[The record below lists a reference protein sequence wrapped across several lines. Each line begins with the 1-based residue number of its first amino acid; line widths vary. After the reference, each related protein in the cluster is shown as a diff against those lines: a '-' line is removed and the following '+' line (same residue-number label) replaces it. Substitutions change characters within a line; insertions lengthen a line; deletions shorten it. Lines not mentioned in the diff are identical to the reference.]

1 MGDDERVAR
10 GEGHLFYRR
19 LNELLGRHGFDP
31 FVERLVEE
39 KKIFAETL
47 GRPSIPP
54 GTYMR
59 MMFVGFF
66 EGLSSERAIAWK
78 CADSLSLREFLG
90 YGLTQATPDHSTL
103 SGLRR
108 KFPEEVHREIF
119 DWVLKVAQEE
129 GLLKGRKVAIDATT
143 LEANAAMRTIVR
155 RADGASYQK
164 YLKKLARAEGIEDPT
179 PEDLGRMDR
188 KRKGKKVSNK
198 DWKSSSDPDARIT
211 KMKDGTTHLA
221 HKAEHAVDLSSGV
234 IVAAEIHP
242 ADSGDTTT
250 LPQTLTRAEAS
261 VERANPEGGIQE
273 VVADRGYHSGELVG
287 DLHQRGYN
295 TCIPERRQKRRRNW
309 KRLSRKSASEKPD
322 AGSGPST
329 SIAADSKAPPAKPF
343 SASEG
348 ETVER
353 SFAHACETGGMRR
366 VHLRG
371 RANILKRY
379 QIHLAALNLG
389 IVMRSLFGLG
399 TRAASRAARPSSTTH
414 SHRFYPRCTTSFAP
428 YSTKSPLSAPILAIR
443 GIAGIILCSRS
454 RDPDDRFIHG
464 LLGSGASK
472 PDSAPPLSPGFLR
485 RGRTLMEPLG
495 PAGAPPRRRLLP
507 LACQGALGIETPLG

>member
-1 MGDDERVAR
+1 MSMGSREGGDQPALWVTTSELAR

-31 FVERLVEE
+31 FVEKLVEE

-59 MMFVGFF
+59 MMFMGFF

-164 YLKKLARAEGIEDPT
+164 YLKKLAKAEGIKDPT
-179 PEDLGRMDR
+179 PDDLGKMDR

-198 DWKSSSDPDARIT
+198 EWKSSSDPDARIT

-234 IVAAEIHP
+234 IVAAEIHS

-261 VERANPEGGIQE
+261 ADRANPESGIQE
-273 VVADRGYHSGELVG
+273 VVADRGYHSGEVLG

-309 KRLSRKSASEKPD
+309 KRLSRKVGEREARRRQRAFYLNRRRLKSD
-322 AGSGPST
+322 AG
-329 SIAADSKAPPAKPF
+329 KRLLRQR
-343 SASEG
+343 G

-366 VHLRG
+366 LHLRG
-371 RANILKRY
+371 RVNILKRY
-379 QIHLAALNLG
+379 QLHVAALNLG
-389 IVMRSLFGLG
+389 IVLRSLIGLGTPRGFQGRKTLLAYALSSLLSSMRDLIRSLFGQ
-399 TRAASRAARPSSTTH
+399 
-414 SHRFYPRCTTSFAP
+414 
-428 YSTKSPLSAPILAIR
+428 
-443 GIAGIILCSRS
+443 
-454 RDPDDRFIHG
+454 
-464 LLGSGASK
+464 LGSFCRE
-472 PDSAPPLSPGFLR
+472 PRYTQPLYPNPQLVV
-485 RGRTLMEPLG
+485 
-495 PAGAPPRRRLLP
+495 A
-507 LACQGALGIETPLG
+507 

>member
-1 MGDDERVAR
+1 MSMGSREGGEQPPLWVTTSELSR

-31 FVERLVEE
+31 FVERLIEE
-39 KKIFAETL
+39 KRIFAETL

-164 YLKKLARAEGIEDPT
+164 YLKKVA
-179 PEDLGRMDR
+179 
-188 KRKGKKVSNK
+188 NK

-221 HKAEHAVDLSSGV
+221 YKAEHAVDVTSGV
-234 IVAAEIHP
+234 IVAAEVHP
-242 ADSGDTTT
+242 GDSGDTTT
-250 LPQTLTRAEAS
+250 LPETLTRAGAS
-261 VERANPEGGIQE
+261 VERANPEGCIQE
-273 VVADRGYHSGELVG
+273 VIADRGYHSAALLG

-309 KRLSRKSASEKPD
+309 KRLSRRLGEREARCRQKAFYLNRRKLKSN
-322 AGSGPST
+322 AG
-329 SIAADSKAPPAKPF
+329 KALLRKR
-343 SASEG
+343 G

-379 QIHLAALNLG
+379 QIHVAALNLG
-389 IVMRSLFGLG
+389 IILLSLIGVGTPRGFQGRQALLAHALSSLLSSMHHLIRSLYYQVGSFSLDRRD
-399 TRAASRAARPSSTTH
+399 TRPPSSN
-414 SHRFYPRCTTSFAP
+414 
-428 YSTKSPLSAPILAIR
+428 PLLTVA
-443 GIAGIILCSRS
+443 
-454 RDPDDRFIHG
+454 
-464 LLGSGASK
+464 
-472 PDSAPPLSPGFLR
+472 
-485 RGRTLMEPLG
+485 
-495 PAGAPPRRRLLP
+495 
-507 LACQGALGIETPLG
+507 

>member
-1 MGDDERVAR
+1 MSMGSREGGEQSPLWVTASELAR

-78 CADSLSLREFLG
+78 CADSLSLRDFLG
-90 YGLTQATPDHSTL
+90 YGLTQATPDHSTM

-164 YLKKLARAEGIEDPT
+164 YLKKLARAEGIKDPT
-179 PEDLGRMDR
+179 PEDLGKMDR

-198 DWKSSSDPDARIT
+198 EWKSSSDPDARIT

-221 HKAEHAVDLSSGV
+221 YKAEHAVDVTSGV

-250 LPQTLTRAEAS
+250 LPETLTRAEAS
-261 VERANPEGGIQE
+261 VERANPDGCIQE

-287 DLHQRGYN
+287 GLHQRGYN
-295 TCIPERRQKRRRNW
+295 TCIPERRQKRRRDW
-309 KRLSRKSASEKPD
+309 KRLSRKVGEQEARRRQRAFYLNRRRLKST
-322 AGSGPST
+322 AG
-329 SIAADSKAPPAKPF
+329 KALLRKR
-343 SASEG
+343 G

-379 QIHLAALNLG
+379 QAHAAALNLG
-389 IVMRSLFGLG
+389 IILRSVIGLG
-399 TRAASRAARPSSTTH
+399 TPRGFQGRKALLARALSSLLSSMHDLFKSLFDQVGSFSLDPRDTRPL
-414 SHRFYPRCTTSFAP
+414 
-428 YSTKSPLSAPILAIR
+428 YSNPLLAV
-443 GIAGIILCSRS
+443 A
-454 RDPDDRFIHG
+454 
-464 LLGSGASK
+464 
-472 PDSAPPLSPGFLR
+472 
-485 RGRTLMEPLG
+485 
-495 PAGAPPRRRLLP
+495 
-507 LACQGALGIETPLG
+507 

>member
-1 MGDDERVAR
+1 MSMGSREGGEQPPLWVTTSELSR

-19 LNELLGRHGFDP
+19 LNELLGRHGFDR
-31 FVERLVEE
+31 FVEKLVEQ

-108 KFPEEVHREIF
+108 KFPEEIHREVF

-129 GLLKGRKVAIDATT
+129 GLLKGRKVSIDATT

-164 YLKKLARAEGIEDPT
+164 YLKKLAKAEGIKDPT

-221 HKAEHAVDLSSGV
+221 HKAEHAVDLVSGV

-250 LPQTLTRAEAS
+250 LPQTLTRADAAIQK
-261 VERANPEGGIQE
+261 VNPQCDILE
-273 VVADRGYHSGELVG
+273 VVADRGYHSGALLG
-287 DLHQRGYN
+287 DLHERGYN
-295 TCIPERRQKRRRNW
+295 TCIPERRQKTRRDW
-309 KRLSRKSASEKPD
+309 KRLSRDVGEPEATRRQRAFYLNRRRIKSAVGKRLLRKR
-322 AGSGPST
+322 GQ
-329 SIAADSKAPPAKPF
+329 
-343 SASEG
+343 
-348 ETVER
+348 TVER
-353 SFAHACETGGMRR
+353 SFAHACETGGLRR
-366 VHLRG
+366 LHLRG
-371 RANILKRY
+371 RANVLKRY
-379 QIHLAALNLG
+379 QVHVAALNLG
-389 IVMRSLFGLG
+389 IVLRSLIGLG
-399 TRAASRAARPSSTTH
+399 TPRGFQGKRALLAKAFSTLLSSMH
-414 SHRFYPRCTTSFAP
+414 HLIGSLLDQFRSFSSDP
-428 YSTKSPLSAPILAIR
+428 PDTRPLSSIPLLAI
-443 GIAGIILCSRS
+443 A
-454 RDPDDRFIHG
+454 
-464 LLGSGASK
+464 
-472 PDSAPPLSPGFLR
+472 
-485 RGRTLMEPLG
+485 
-495 PAGAPPRRRLLP
+495 
-507 LACQGALGIETPLG
+507 

>member
-1 MGDDERVAR
+1 MSMGSREGGEQPPLWVTTSELAR

-19 LNELLGRHGFDP
+19 LNELLGRHGFDR

-54 GTYMR
+54 GTYTR

-164 YLKKLARAEGIEDPT
+164 YLKKLAKAEGIKDPT

-221 HKAEHAVDLSSGV
+221 HKAEHAVDVISGV
-234 IVAAEIHP
+234 IVAAEIHA

-261 VERANPEGGIQE
+261 VERANPAGCIQE

-295 TCIPERRQKRRRNW
+295 TCIPERRQKSRRDW
-309 KRLSRKSASEKPD
+309 KRLSREVGEQEARRRQKAFYLNRRRLKSD
-322 AGSGPST
+322 AG
-329 SIAADSKAPPAKPF
+329 KALLRKR
-343 SASEG
+343 G

-379 QIHLAALNLG
+379 QVHVAALNLG
-389 IVMRSLFGLG
+389 IVLRSLFGLG
-399 TRAASRAARPSSTTH
+399 TPRGFQGRKALLAHALFSILTSMRDLVHSLFDQRRFLRPE
-414 SHRFYPRCTTSFAP
+414 AP
-428 YSTKSPLSAPILAIR
+428 YAQH
-443 GIAGIILCSRS
+443 LC
-454 RDPDDRFIHG
+454 PN
-464 LLGSGASK
+464 
-472 PDSAPPLSPGFLR
+472 P
-485 RGRTLMEPLG
+485 
-495 PAGAPPRRRLLP
+495 
-507 LACQGALGIETPLG
+507 

>member
-1 MGDDERVAR
+1 MEEGTMSMGSREDGNQAALWVTTSELAR

-31 FVERLVEE
+31 FVERLIEE
-39 KKIFAETL
+39 RKIFAETL

-129 GLLKGRKVAIDATT
+129 GLLKGREVAIDATT

-155 RADGASYQK
+155 RADGASYRK
-164 YLKKLARAEGIEDPT
+164 YLKKLARAEGIKDPT

-198 DWKSSSDPDARIT
+198 EWKSSSDPDARIT

-221 HKAEHAVDLSSGV
+221 HKAEHAVDVISGV

-250 LPQTLTRAEAS
+250 LPETLTRAEAS
-261 VERANPEGGIQE
+261 VERANPEGCIQE

-287 DLHQRGYN
+287 ELHQRGYN
-295 TCIPERRQKRRRNW
+295 TCIPERRQKGRRGW
-309 KRLSRKSASEKPD
+309 KRLSREVGEQEAGRRQRAFYRNRRRLKST
-322 AGSGPST
+322 AG
-329 SIAADSKAPPAKPF
+329 KALLRKR
-343 SASEG
+343 G
-348 ETVER
+348 QTVER
-353 SFAHACETGGMRR
+353 SFAHACQTGGMRR
-366 VHLRG
+366 LHLRG

-379 QIHLAALNLG
+379 QVHIAALNLG
-389 IVMRSLFGLG
+389 IVLRSLIGLG
-399 TRAASRAARPSSTTH
+399 TPRGLQGRNALLVHALSSLLSSMRDLIHSLFNQVGSFSPDPRDARPLRS
-414 SHRFYPRCTTSFAP
+414 
-428 YSTKSPLSAPILAIR
+428 LQLLAV
-443 GIAGIILCSRS
+443 A
-454 RDPDDRFIHG
+454 
-464 LLGSGASK
+464 
-472 PDSAPPLSPGFLR
+472 
-485 RGRTLMEPLG
+485 
-495 PAGAPPRRRLLP
+495 
-507 LACQGALGIETPLG
+507 

>member
-1 MGDDERVAR
+1 MSMGSREGGEQPPLWVTTSELAR

-19 LNELLGRHGFDP
+19 LNELLGRHGFDR
-31 FVERLVEE
+31 FVEKLVEE
-39 KKIFAETL
+39 RKIFAETL

-108 KFPEEVHREIF
+108 KFPEEIHREIF

-164 YLKKLARAEGIEDPT
+164 YLKKLAKAEGIKDPT

-198 DWKSSSDPDARIT
+198 QWKSSSDPDARIT

-221 HKAEHAVDLSSGV
+221 HKAEHAVDVTSGV

-250 LPQTLTRAEAS
+250 LPQTLTRADAA
-261 VERANPEGGIQE
+261 VQKANPQCDILE
-273 VVADRGYHSGELVG
+273 VVADRGYHSGELLG
-287 DLHQRGYN
+287 DLHRRGYN
-295 TCIPERRQKRRRNW
+295 TCIPERRQKRRRDW
-309 KRLSRKSASEKPD
+309 KRLSRQVGEPEARRRQRAFYLNRRRIKSAVGKRLLRSR
-322 AGSGPST
+322 
-329 SIAADSKAPPAKPF
+329 
-343 SASEG
+343 G

-353 SFAHACETGGMRR
+353 SFAHVCETGGMRR

-371 RANILKRY
+371 RANIFKRY
-379 QIHLAALNLG
+379 QIHVAALNLG
-389 IVMRSLFGLG
+389 IVLRSLIGLG
-399 TRAASRAARPSSTTH
+399 TPRGFQGRRALLAHALSSLLSSMRDLIHSLFDQLGSFSPDPRDTRP
-414 SHRFYPRCTTSFAP
+414 
-428 YSTKSPLSAPILAIR
+428 
-443 GIAGIILCSRS
+443 LCSN
-454 RDPDDRFIHG
+454 P
-464 LLGSGASK
+464 LLAV
-472 PDSAPPLSPGFLR
+472 A
-485 RGRTLMEPLG
+485 
-495 PAGAPPRRRLLP
+495 
-507 LACQGALGIETPLG
+507 

>member
-1 MGDDERVAR
+1 MSMGSREGGEQPPLWVSTSELAR
-10 GEGHLFYRR
+10 GEGHVFYRR
-19 LNELLGRHGFDP
+19 LNELLGRHGLDG
-31 FVERLVEE
+31 FVEGLVEE
-39 KKIFAETL
+39 KRIFAETL

-90 YGLTQATPDHSTL
+90 YGLTEATPDHSTL

-108 KFPEEVHREIF
+108 KFPEEVHREVF

-164 YLKKLARAEGIEDPT
+164 YLKKLAKAEGIKDPT

-198 DWKSSSDPDARIT
+198 EWKSSSDPDARIT

-221 HKAEHAVDLSSGV
+221 YKAEHAVDLVSGV

-250 LPQTLTRAEAS
+250 LPQTLTRAEAA

-273 VVADRGYHSGELVG
+273 VVADRGYHSGELLA

-309 KRLSRKSASEKPD
+309 KRLSREVGEQEARRRQRAFYLNRRRVKGAVGKRLLR
-322 AGSGPST
+322 
-329 SIAADSKAPPAKPF
+329 KR
-343 SASEG
+343 G

-353 SFAHACETGGMRR
+353 SFAHICQTGGMRR

-371 RANILKRY
+371 RTNILKRY
-379 QIHLAALNLG
+379 QVHVAAANLG
-389 IVMRSLFGLG
+389 IVLRSLIGLG
-399 TRAASRAARPSSTTH
+399 TPRGFQGRRALLAHALSSLLSSVNGLIHFLLDQLGSFRPEPRHARS
-414 SHRFYPRCTTSFAP
+414 
-428 YSTKSPLSAPILAIR
+428 
-443 GIAGIILCSRS
+443 LCSN
-454 RDPDDRFIHG
+454 PQ
-464 LLGSGASK
+464 
-472 PDSAPPLSPGFLR
+472 
-485 RGRTLMEPLG
+485 
-495 PAGAPPRRRLLP
+495 
-507 LACQGALGIETPLG
+507 LAAA

>member
-1 MGDDERVAR
+1 MSMGSREGGEQPPLWVITSEVSR

-19 LNELLGRHGFDP
+19 LNELLARHGFDR
-31 FVERLVEE
+31 FVEKLIEE

-108 KFPEEVHREIF
+108 KFLEEIHREVF

-164 YLKKLARAEGIEDPT
+164 YLKKLAKSEGIKDPT

-198 DWKSSSDPDARIT
+198 EWKSPSDPDARIT

-250 LPQTLTRAEAS
+250 LPQTLTRAVAS

-273 VVADRGYHSGELVG
+273 VVADRGYHSGEVVG
-287 DLHQRGYN
+287 DLHQGGYN

-309 KRLSRKSASEKPD
+309 KRLSQKVGEREARRRQRAFYLNRRRLKSD
-322 AGSGPST
+322 AG
-329 SIAADSKAPPAKPF
+329 KRLLRKR
-343 SASEG
+343 G

-353 SFAHACETGGMRR
+353 SFAHVCETGGMRR

-371 RANILKRY
+371 RVNILKRY
-379 QIHLAALNLG
+379 QVHVAAVNLG
-389 IVMRSLFGLG
+389 IVLRSLIGLG
-399 TRAASRAARPSSTTH
+399 TPRGFQGRKALLAHALSSLLSSMH
-414 SHRFYPRCTTSFAP
+414 DLVRFLFDQVGSF
-428 YSTKSPLSAPILAIR
+428 SLQ
-443 GIAGIILCSRS
+443 
-454 RDPDDRFIHG
+454 
-464 LLGSGASK
+464 
-472 PDSAPPLSPGFLR
+472 R
-485 RGRTLMEPLG
+485 RYT
-495 PAGAPPRRRLLP
+495 RLLYP
-507 LACQGALGIETPLG
+507 NPQPAIA

>member
-1 MGDDERVAR
+1 MSMGSRESGDQPALWVTTSELAR

-19 LNELLGRHGFDP
+19 LNELLGRHGFDR
-31 FVERLVEE
+31 FVEKLVEE
-39 KKIFAETL
+39 RKIFAETL

-164 YLKKLARAEGIEDPT
+164 YLKKLAKAEGIKDPT

-198 DWKSSSDPDARIT
+198 QWKSSSDPDARIT

-221 HKAEHAVDLSSGV
+221 HKAEHAVDLVSGV

-250 LPQTLTRAEAS
+250 LPQTLTRADAA
-261 VERANPEGGIQE
+261 VQKANRQCDILE
-273 VVADRGYHSGELVG
+273 VVADRGYHSSELLG
-287 DLHQRGYN
+287 DLHRRGYN
-295 TCIPERRQKRRRNW
+295 TCIPERRQKRRRDW
-309 KRLSRKSASEKPD
+309 KRLSRQVGEPEARRRQRAFYLNRRRIKSAVGKRLLRSR
-322 AGSGPST
+322 
-329 SIAADSKAPPAKPF
+329 
-343 SASEG
+343 G

-353 SFAHACETGGMRR
+353 SFAHVCETGGMRR

-371 RANILKRY
+371 RANIFKRY
-379 QIHLAALNLG
+379 QIHVAALNLG
-389 IVMRSLFGLG
+389 IVLRSLIGLG
-399 TRAASRAARPSSTTH
+399 TPRGFQGRRALLAHALSSLLSSMRDLIH
-414 SHRFYPRCTTSFAP
+414 SLF
-428 YSTKSPLSAPILAIR
+428 
-443 GIAGIILCSRS
+443 
-454 RDPDDRFIHG
+454 DQ
-464 LLGSGASK
+464 LGSFS
-472 PDSAPPLSPGFLR
+472 PDPRDIRPLRSN
-485 RGRTLMEPLG
+485 PL
-495 PAGAPPRRRLLP
+495 
-507 LACQGALGIETPLG
+507 LAVA

>member
-1 MGDDERVAR
+1 MSMGSREDGNQPPLWVATSELAR
-10 GEGHLFYRR
+10 GEGHIFYRR
-19 LNELLGRHGFDP
+19 LNELLARRGFDR
-31 FVERLVEE
+31 FVEGLVEE

-54 GTYMR
+54 GTYTR
-59 MMFVGFF
+59 MVFVGYF

-78 CADSLSLREFLG
+78 CSDSLSLREFLG
-90 YGLTQATPDHSTL
+90 YGLTEATPDHSTL

-108 KFPEEVHREIF
+108 KFPEEIHREIF

-164 YLKKLARAEGIEDPT
+164 YLKKLAKAEGIKDPT

-198 DWKSSSDPDARIT
+198 EWKSSSDPDARIT

-242 ADSGDTTT
+242 ADSGDTAR
-250 LPQTLTRAEAS
+250 LSQTLTRAEAS
-261 VERANPEGGIQE
+261 VEKVNPEGGIQE
-273 VVADRGYHSGELVG
+273 VVADRGYHSSEVVG
-287 DLHQRGYN
+287 DLHLRGYN

-309 KRLSRKSASEKPD
+309 KKLRRKVGEQE
-322 AGSGPST
+322 AGRRQRAFYLNRHKLKST
-329 SIAADSKAPPAKPF
+329 AGKDLLRKR
-343 SASEG
+343 G

-353 SFAHACETGGMRR
+353 SFAHVCETGGMRR

-371 RANILKRY
+371 RVNILKRY
-379 QIHLAALNLG
+379 QVHVAAFNLG
-389 IVMRSLFGLG
+389 IVLRSLIGLG
-399 TRAASRAARPSSTTH
+399 TPRGFQGRKALLANALPLIISSM
-414 SHRFYPRCTTSFAP
+414 RD
-428 YSTKSPLSAPILAIR
+428 LIR
-443 GIAGIILCSRS
+443 S
-454 RDPDDRFIHG
+454 
-464 LLGSGASK
+464 LLGQLGSFSRE
-472 PDSAPPLSPGFLR
+472 PRSTQPLYPNPQLVV
-485 RGRTLMEPLG
+485 
-495 PAGAPPRRRLLP
+495 A
-507 LACQGALGIETPLG
+507 

>member
-1 MGDDERVAR
+1 MSMGSREDGDQPPMWVSTSELSR

-19 LNELLGRHGFDP
+19 LNGLLGQHGFDP

-39 KKIFAETL
+39 RKIFAETL

-90 YGLTQATPDHSTL
+90 YGLTQSTPDHSTL

-108 KFPEEVHREIF
+108 KFPEGIHREIF

-164 YLKKLARAEGIEDPT
+164 YLKKLARAEGIKDPT

-198 DWKSSSDPDARIT
+198 EWKSSSDPDARIT
-211 KMKDGTTHLA
+211 KMKNGTTHLA
-221 HKAEHAVDLSSGV
+221 HKAEHAVDLISGV

-250 LPQTLTRAEAS
+250 LPQTLTWAEAS
-261 VERANPEGGIQE
+261 VARANPEGDILE

-295 TCIPERRQKRRRNW
+295 TCIPERRQKGRRNW
-309 KRLSRKSASEKPD
+309 KRLSREVGEREAKRRQRAFYLNRRRLKSA
-322 AGSGPST
+322 AG
-329 SIAADSKAPPAKPF
+329 KRLLKKR
-343 SASEG
+343 G

-366 VHLRG
+366 LHLRG

-379 QIHLAALNLG
+379 QVHVAALNLG

-399 TRAASRAARPSSTTH
+399 T
-414 SHRFYPRCTTSFAP
+414 PR
-428 YSTKSPLSAPILAIR
+428 
-443 GIAGIILCSRS
+443 
-454 RDPDDRFIHG
+454 
-464 LLGSGASK
+464 
-472 PDSAPPLSPGFLR
+472 GFQ
-485 RGRTLMEPLG
+485 GRTALLAHTLLSLFSSIHELIRFLFDQVGPFSFDPRDTRPLRSD
-495 PAGAPPRRRLLP
+495 PLLVV
-507 LACQGALGIETPLG
+507 A

>member
-1 MGDDERVAR
+1 MSMGSREDGKQRPLWVTTSELAR
-10 GEGHLFYRR
+10 GEGHIFYRR
-19 LNELLGRHGFDP
+19 LNELLARHGFDR
-31 FVERLVEE
+31 FVEDLVEE

-54 GTYMR
+54 GTYAR
-59 MMFVGFF
+59 MMFVGYF

-90 YGLTQATPDHSTL
+90 YGLTEATPDHSTL

-108 KFPEEVHREIF
+108 KFPEEVHREVF

-164 YLKKLARAEGIEDPT
+164 YLKKLAKAEGIKDPT

-198 DWKSSSDPDARIT
+198 EWKSSSDPDARIT

-221 HKAEHAVDLSSGV
+221 HKAEHAVDISSGV

-250 LPQTLTRAEAS
+250 ISQTLTRAEAS
-261 VERANPEGGIQE
+261 VERANPQGGIQE
-273 VVADRGYHSGELVG
+273 VVADRGYHSGEVVG

-309 KRLSRKSASEKPD
+309 KRLSRKVGEREARRRQRAFYLNRRRLKSD
-322 AGSGPST
+322 V
-329 SIAADSKAPPAKPF
+329 AKRLLRKR
-343 SASEG
+343 G

-353 SFAHACETGGMRR
+353 SFAHVCETGGMRR
-366 VHLRG
+366 IHLRG
-371 RANILKRY
+371 KGNILKRY
-379 QIHLAALNLG
+379 QVHVAALNLG
-389 IVMRSLFGLG
+389 IVLRSLIGLG
-399 TRAASRAARPSSTTH
+399 TPRGFQGRKTLLAHALSSL
-414 SHRFYPRCTTSFAP
+414 
-428 YSTKSPLSAPILAIR
+428 LSSMYDL
-443 GIAGIILCSRS
+443 LDSLF
-454 RDPDDRFIHG
+454 DQ
-464 LLGSGASK
+464 LGSLRLQ
-472 PDSAPPLSPGFLR
+472 PRYTRPLCPN
-485 RGRTLMEPLG
+485 PQ
-495 PAGAPPRRRLLP
+495 PAA
-507 LACQGALGIETPLG
+507 T

>member
-1 MGDDERVAR
+1 MSMGSREDGNQPALWVTTSELAR

-19 LNELLGRHGFDP
+19 LNELLGRQGFDP
-31 FVERLVEE
+31 FVEKLVEE
-39 KKIFAETL
+39 KKIFAEVL

-108 KFPEEVHREIF
+108 KFPEEIHREIF
-119 DWVLKVAQEE
+119 DWVVKVAQQE

-155 RADGASYQK
+155 RADAASYQK
-164 YLKKLARAEGIEDPT
+164 YLKKLARAEGIKDPT

-198 DWKSSSDPDARIT
+198 EWKSSSDSDARIT

-221 HKAEHAVDLSSGV
+221 HKAEHAVDLGSGV

-250 LPQTLTRAEAS
+250 VSQTLTRAEAS

-273 VVADRGYHSGELVG
+273 VVADRGYHSSAVVG
-287 DLHQRGYN
+287 DLHHRGYN
-295 TCIPERRQKRRRNW
+295 TCIPERRQKGRRNW
-309 KRLSRKSASEKPD
+309 KKLRRKIGDREARRRQRAFYRNRRRLKSDVGKRLL
-322 AGSGPST
+322 
-329 SIAADSKAPPAKPF
+329 KKR
-343 SASEG
+343 G

-353 SFAHACETGGMRR
+353 SFAHVCETGGMRR

-371 RANILKRY
+371 RVNILKRY
-379 QIHLAALNLG
+379 QVHVAAFNLS
-389 IVMRSLFGLG
+389 IVLRALIGLG
-399 TRAASRAARPSSTTH
+399 TPRGFQGRKALLAYALSSLFSKMRDLVGFLFPRLASSNPDSLDARPLCPSPRLATT
-414 SHRFYPRCTTSFAP
+414 
-428 YSTKSPLSAPILAIR
+428 
-443 GIAGIILCSRS
+443 
-454 RDPDDRFIHG
+454 
-464 LLGSGASK
+464 
-472 PDSAPPLSPGFLR
+472 
-485 RGRTLMEPLG
+485 
-495 PAGAPPRRRLLP
+495 
-507 LACQGALGIETPLG
+507 

>member
-1 MGDDERVAR
+1 MSMGSREGGEQRPLWVTTSELSR
-10 GEGHLFYRR
+10 GEGHLFYLR
-19 LNELLGRHGFDP
+19 LNELLGRHGFDR

-164 YLKKLARAEGIEDPT
+164 YLKKLAKAEGIKDPT

-198 DWKSSSDPDARIT
+198 QWKSSSDPDARIT

-221 HKAEHAVDLSSGV
+221 HKAEHAVDVTSGV

-250 LPQTLTRAEAS
+250 LPQTLTRADAA
-261 VERANPEGGIQE
+261 VQKTNTRCDILE
-273 VVADRGYHSGELVG
+273 VVADRGYHSSELLG
-287 DLHQRGYN
+287 DLHSGATAEEAARLEEAFPASRQARSQAPTAGLLPQPSQN
-295 TCIPERRQKRRRNW
+295 QERRRQTPSPQARANRREEFRPRLRDRGDAPGSSARSSQYPQALPGSRRRPQSRHRSAMPHRPGHTA
-309 KRLSRKSASEKPD
+309 RLPGQK
-322 AGSGPST
+322 GP
-329 SIAADSKAPPAKPF
+329 PHP
-343 SASEG
+343 
-348 ETVER
+348 
-353 SFAHACETGGMRR
+353 
-366 VHLRG
+366 
-371 RANILKRY
+371 
-379 QIHLAALNLG
+379 
-389 IVMRSLFGLG
+389 
-399 TRAASRAARPSSTTH
+399 
-414 SHRFYPRCTTSFAP
+414 
-428 YSTKSPLSAPILAIR
+428 
-443 GIAGIILCSRS
+443 
-454 RDPDDRFIHG
+454 
-464 LLGSGASK
+464 
-472 PDSAPPLSPGFLR
+472 
-485 RGRTLMEPLG
+485 
-495 PAGAPPRRRLLP
+495 RLLVAS
-507 LACQGALGIETPLG
+507 LLDA

>member
-1 MGDDERVAR
+1 MSMGSREGGDQPPLWVTTSELAR
-10 GEGHLFYRR
+10 GEGHVFYRR
-19 LNELLGRHGFDP
+19 LNELLGHHRFDR
-31 FVERLVEE
+31 FVEGLVEE

-90 YGLTQATPDHSTL
+90 YGLTEATPDHSTL

-108 KFPEEVHREIF
+108 KFPEEIHREVF
-119 DWVLKVAQEE
+119 DWVLKVAQDE

-164 YLKKLARAEGIEDPT
+164 YLKKLAKAEGIKDPT

-198 DWKSSSDPDARIT
+198 EWKSSSDPDARIT

-221 HKAEHAVDLSSGV
+221 HKAEHVVDLMSGV

-242 ADSGDTTT
+242 ADSGDTAT
-250 LPQTLTRAEAS
+250 LPQTLARAEAA

-273 VVADRGYHSGELVG
+273 VAADRGYHSGETVG

-309 KRLSRKSASEKPD
+309 KRLSREVGEQEARHRQRAFYRNRRRIKSAVGKRLLR
-322 AGSGPST
+322 
-329 SIAADSKAPPAKPF
+329 KR
-343 SASEG
+343 G

-353 SFAHACETGGMRR
+353 SFAHVCETGGMRR

-371 RANILKRY
+371 RNNILKRY
-379 QIHLAALNLG
+379 QVHVAAANLG
-389 IVMRSLFGLG
+389 IVLRSLIGLG
-399 TRAASRAARPSSTTH
+399 TPRGFQGRRALLAHALSSLLSSARA
-414 SHRFYPRCTTSFAP
+414 
-428 YSTKSPLSAPILAIR
+428 L
-443 GIAGIILCSRS
+443 IAC
-454 RDPDDRFIHG
+454 
-464 LLGSGASK
+464 LLG
-472 PDSAPPLSPGFLR
+472 
-485 RGRTLMEPLG
+485 PLG
-495 PAGAPPRRRLLP
+495 LSGSHQDTTPSLP
-507 LACQGALGIETPLG
+507 LAVA

>member
-1 MGDDERVAR
+1 MSMGSREGGDQPPMWVSTSELSR

-19 LNELLGRHGFDP
+19 LNGLLGQHGFDR

-39 KKIFAETL
+39 KEIFAETL

-108 KFPEEVHREIF
+108 KFPEGIHREIF
-119 DWVLKVAQEE
+119 GWVLKVAQEE

-164 YLKKLARAEGIEDPT
+164 YLKKLARAEGIKDPT

-198 DWKSSSDPDARIT
+198 EWKSSSDPDARIT

-221 HKAEHAVDLSSGV
+221 HKAEHAVDLTSGV

-250 LPQTLTRAEAS
+250 LPQTLTRADAA
-261 VERANPEGGIQE
+261 VARANPQCDILE
-273 VVADRGYHSGELVG
+273 VVADRGYHSGAVVG

-295 TCIPERRQKRRRNW
+295 TCIPERRQKGRRRW
-309 KRLSRKSASEKPD
+309 QRLSREVGEQEVKDRQRAFYLNRRRIRSA
-322 AGSGPST
+322 AG
-329 SIAADSKAPPAKPF
+329 KRLLKKR
-343 SASEG
+343 G

-379 QIHLAALNLG
+379 QIHIAALNLG
-389 IVMRSLFGLG
+389 IVLRSLIGLG
-399 TRAASRAARPSSTTH
+399 TPRGFQGRKTLLAHALSVFLSSMCNLVRSLSDQLDSFSPH
-414 SHRFYPRCTTSFAP
+414 PRDTQHP
-428 YSTKSPLSAPILAIR
+428 
-443 GIAGIILCSRS
+443 
-454 RDPDDRFIHG
+454 
-464 LLGSGASK
+464 GSN
-472 PDSAPPLSPGFLR
+472 PPL
-485 RGRTLMEPLG
+485 
-495 PAGAPPRRRLLP
+495 AVA
-507 LACQGALGIETPLG
+507 

>member
-1 MGDDERVAR
+1 
-10 GEGHLFYRR
+10 
-19 LNELLGRHGFDP
+19 
-31 FVERLVEE
+31 
-39 KKIFAETL
+39 
-47 GRPSIPP
+47 
-54 GTYMR
+54 
-59 MMFVGFF
+59 VGYF

-90 YGLTQATPDHSTL
+90 YGLTEATPDHSTL

-108 KFPEEVHREIF
+108 KFPEEVHREVF

-164 YLKKLARAEGIEDPT
+164 YLKKLAKAEGIKDPT

-198 DWKSSSDPDARIT
+198 EWKSSSDPDARIT

-221 HKAEHAVDLSSGV
+221 HKAEHAVDISSGV

-250 LPQTLTRAEAS
+250 ISQTLTRAEAS
-261 VERANPEGGIQE
+261 VERANPQGGIQE
-273 VVADRGYHSGELVG
+273 VVADRGYHSGEVVG

-309 KRLSRKSASEKPD
+309 KRLSRKVGEREARRRQRAFYLNRRRLKSD
-322 AGSGPST
+322 V
-329 SIAADSKAPPAKPF
+329 AKRLLRKR
-343 SASEG
+343 G

-353 SFAHACETGGMRR
+353 SFAHVCETGGMRR
-366 VHLRG
+366 IHLRG
-371 RANILKRY
+371 KGNILKRY
-379 QIHLAALNLG
+379 QVHVAALNLG
-389 IVMRSLFGLG
+389 IVLRSLIGLG
-399 TRAASRAARPSSTTH
+399 TPRGFQGRKTLLAHALSSL
-414 SHRFYPRCTTSFAP
+414 
-428 YSTKSPLSAPILAIR
+428 LSSMYDL
-443 GIAGIILCSRS
+443 LDSLF
-454 RDPDDRFIHG
+454 DQ
-464 LLGSGASK
+464 LGSLRLQ
-472 PDSAPPLSPGFLR
+472 PRYTRPLCPN
-485 RGRTLMEPLG
+485 PQ
-495 PAGAPPRRRLLP
+495 PAA
-507 LACQGALGIETPLG
+507 T

>member
-1 MGDDERVAR
+1 MSMGSREGGDQPPLWVTTSELAR
-10 GEGHLFYRR
+10 GEGHVFYRR
-19 LNELLGRHGFDP
+19 LNELLGRHGFDG
-31 FVERLVEE
+31 FVEGLVEE
-39 KKIFAETL
+39 KRIFAETL

-78 CADSLSLREFLG
+78 SADSLSLREFLG
-90 YGLTQATPDHSTL
+90 YGLTEATPDHSTL

-108 KFPEEVHREIF
+108 KFPEEIHREVF

-129 GLLKGRKVAIDATT
+129 GLLKGRKVAIDATS
-143 LEANAAMRTIVR
+143 LEANAANRTIVR

-164 YLKKLARAEGIEDPT
+164 YLKKLAKAEGIKDPT

-198 DWKSSSDPDARIT
+198 EWKSSSDPDARIT

-221 HKAEHAVDLSSGV
+221 YKAEHAVDLDSGV

-250 LPQTLTRAEAS
+250 LPQTLTRAEAA

-273 VVADRGYHSGELVG
+273 VVADRGYHSGELLA

-309 KRLSRKSASEKPD
+309 KRLSREVGEQEARRRQRAFYLNRRRVKGALGKRLLR
-322 AGSGPST
+322 
-329 SIAADSKAPPAKPF
+329 KR
-343 SASEG
+343 G

-353 SFAHACETGGMRR
+353 SFAHVCETGGMRR

-371 RANILKRY
+371 RNNILKRY
-379 QIHLAALNLG
+379 QVHVAAANLG
-389 IVMRSLFGLG
+389 IVLRSLIGLG
-399 TRAASRAARPSSTTH
+399 TPRGFQGRRALLAHALSSL
-414 SHRFYPRCTTSFAP
+414 
-428 YSTKSPLSAPILAIR
+428 LSSMNGL
-443 GIAGIILCSRS
+443 
-454 RDPDDRFIHG
+454 IHF
-464 LLGSGASK
+464 LLDQLGSFSLE
-472 PDSAPPLSPGFLR
+472 PRHTRPLCPN
-485 RGRTLMEPLG
+485 PQ
-495 PAGAPPRRRLLP
+495 
-507 LACQGALGIETPLG
+507 LAAA

>member
-1 MGDDERVAR
+1 MSMGSREDGKQPPLWVTTSELAR
-10 GEGHLFYRR
+10 GEGHIFYRR
-19 LNELLGRHGFDP
+19 LNELLARHGFDR
-31 FVERLVEE
+31 FVEDLVEE

-54 GTYMR
+54 GTYAR
-59 MMFVGFF
+59 MMFVGYF

-90 YGLTQATPDHSTL
+90 YGLTEGTPDHSTL

-108 KFPEEVHREIF
+108 KFPEEMHREIF

-164 YLKKLARAEGIEDPT
+164 YLKKLAKAEGIKDPT
-179 PEDLGRMDR
+179 PEELGRMDR

-198 DWKSSSDPDARIT
+198 EWKSSSDEDARIT

-221 HKAEHAVDLSSGV
+221 HKAEHAVDISSGV

-250 LPQTLTRAEAS
+250 ISQTLTRAEAS

-273 VVADRGYHSGELVG
+273 VVADRGYHSGEVLG
-287 DLHQRGYN
+287 DLHHRGYN

-309 KRLSRKSASEKPD
+309 KRLSRKVGEREARRRQRAFYLNRRRLKSDVGKRLLR
-322 AGSGPST
+322 
-329 SIAADSKAPPAKPF
+329 KR
-343 SASEG
+343 G

-353 SFAHACETGGMRR
+353 SFAHVCETGGMRR
-366 VHLRG
+366 IHLRG
-371 RANILKRY
+371 KGNILKEGV
-379 QIHLAALNLG
+379 LTF
-389 IVMRSLFGLG
+389 V
-399 TRAASRAARPSSTTH
+399 
-414 SHRFYPRCTTSFAP
+414 
-428 YSTKSPLSAPILAIR
+428 
-443 GIAGIILCSRS
+443 
-454 RDPDDRFIHG
+454 
-464 LLGSGASK
+464 
-472 PDSAPPLSPGFLR
+472 
-485 RGRTLMEPLG
+485 
-495 PAGAPPRRRLLP
+495 
-507 LACQGALGIETPLG
+507 